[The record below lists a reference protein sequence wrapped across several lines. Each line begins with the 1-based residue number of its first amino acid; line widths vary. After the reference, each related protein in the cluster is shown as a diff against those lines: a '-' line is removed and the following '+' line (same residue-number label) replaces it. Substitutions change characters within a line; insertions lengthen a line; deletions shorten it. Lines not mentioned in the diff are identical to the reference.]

1 MIPSKA
7 FDGLDIEII
16 TMTQLPNGYF
26 QPTRE
31 FLARC
36 TVHRFLKA
44 ARHLAQIK
52 ETTIE
57 LVFGALKLTKADP
70 KSKA

>member
-1 MIPSKA
+1 MIPSRA
-7 FDGLDIEII
+7 FDGVNIDII
-16 TMTQLPNGYF
+16 TMELPSGYF
-26 QPTRE
+26 KPTRE

-52 ETTIE
+52 ETTVE
-57 LVFGALKLTKADP
+57 MSFGSLRMTKADP

>member
-1 MIPSKA
+1 MVPSKA
-7 FDGLDIEII
+7 FDGLDIDII
-16 TMTQLPNGYF
+16 TMELPSGYF
-26 QPTRE
+26 KPTRE
-31 FLARC
+31 FLARN

-44 ARHLAQIK
+44 ARHLCQIK

-57 LVFGALKLTKADP
+57 LVFGSLRMTKADP